1 MWRQDC
7 VQDDTVESG
16 CDYDDDDEDNDDA
29 GGNVIRCNFIATET
43 LFY

>member
-16 CDYDDDDEDNDDA
+16 SDYDDDDDA